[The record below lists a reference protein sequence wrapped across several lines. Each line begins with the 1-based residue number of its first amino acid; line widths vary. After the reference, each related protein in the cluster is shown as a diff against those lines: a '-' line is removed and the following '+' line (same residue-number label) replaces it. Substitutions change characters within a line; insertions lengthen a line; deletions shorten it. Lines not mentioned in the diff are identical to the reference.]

1 MKVLFMGTP
10 EFAVASL
17 AAIHQSSHEV
27 VGVVTSTDKPAGRGK
42 KIQSSA
48 VKKYAVENGL
58 KLLQPNNLKENS
70 FIEELKALKADV
82 FVVVAFRMLPKVVW
96 SIPPNGTFNLHASLL
111 PQYRGAA
118 PINWAIINGEKKSG
132 ITTFLIDD
140 KIDTGEILLQEEVII
155 NEGDNAGILHDRL
168 MNLGAKLILKTIN
181 DLKKIKPVRQASSK
195 ENLNTAYKLN
205 KSNTRINWEDSS
217 KSIKQLILGL
227 SPYPA
232 AWSQIS
238 FNDKKML
245 FKIFDAEIGAVNLS
259 PGTIELSNNLMYVGT
274 ADGSLLLKEVQ
285 LEGKK
290 RMPINSFINGTKN
303 LETGKFI

>member
-17 AAIHQSSHEV
+17 AAIHKSSHEI

-82 FVVVAFRMLPKVVW
+82 FVVVAFRMLPKSVW
-96 SIPPNGTFNLHASLL
+96 SIPSNGTFNLHASLL

-155 NEGDNAGILHDRL
+155 NEGDNAGILHDCL

-181 DLKKIKPVRQASSK
+181 DLKSIKPAKQTSTK

-205 KSNTRINWEDSS
+205 KSNTRINWENSS

-232 AWSQIS
+232 AWTQIL

-245 FKIFDAEIGAVNLS
+245 FKIFDAEISSKNLS
-259 PGTIELSNNLMYVGT
+259 PGATELSNNLLHVGT
-274 ADGSLLLKEVQ
+274 ANGSLLLKEVQ

-290 RMPINSFINGTKN
+290 RMPINAFINGTKN
-303 LETGKFI
+303 LETSKFI

>member
-1 MKVLFMGTP
+1 MGTP

-17 AAIHQSSHEV
+17 CAIHNSNHEI

-48 VKKYAVENGL
+48 VKKYCFDHGL
-58 KLLQPNNLKENS
+58 KLLQPENLKETS
-70 FIEELKALKADV
+70 FLEELRILNADV
-82 FVVVAFRMLPKVVW
+82 FVVVAFRMLPKFVW
-96 SIPPNGTFNLHASLL
+96 EIPPNGTFNLHASLL

-155 NEGDNAGILHDRL
+155 NKEDNAGDLHDRL
-168 MNLGAKLILKTIN
+168 MHLGAKLILKTLDELN
-181 DLKKIKPVRQASSK
+181 SIKPVVQVSNN

-205 KSNTRINWEDSS
+205 KSNTRINWLNSS

-232 AWSQIS
+232 AWTQI
-238 FNDKKML
+238 FINDKKML
-245 FKIFDAEIGAVNLS
+245 SKYLVQKLALNLYLQDPLNFQEINY
-259 PGTIELSNNLMYVGT
+259 M
-274 ADGSLLLKEVQ
+274 
-285 LEGKK
+285 LEHL
-290 RMPINSFINGTKN
+290 IVHYY
-303 LETGKFI
+303 

>member
-17 AAIHQSSHEV
+17 AAIHKSSHEI

-70 FIEELKALKADV
+70 FIEELKALKADL
-82 FVVVAFRMLPKVVW
+82 FVVVAFRMLPKSVW
-96 SIPPNGTFNLHASLL
+96 SIPSNGTFNLHASLL

-155 NEGDNAGILHDRL
+155 NEGDNAGVLHDRL

-181 DLKKIKPVRQASSK
+181 DLKSIKPAKQTSNK

-205 KSNTRINWEDSS
+205 KSNTRINWENSS

-232 AWSQIS
+232 AWTQIL

-245 FKIFDAEIGAVNLS
+245 FKIFDAEISSKNLS
-259 PGTIELSNNLMYVGT
+259 PGATELSNNLLHVGT
-274 ADGSLLLKEVQ
+274 ANGSLLLKEVQ

-290 RMPINSFINGTKN
+290 RMPINAFINGTKN
-303 LETGKFI
+303 LETSKFI

>member
-17 AAIHQSSHEV
+17 AAIHQSSHKV

-96 SIPPNGTFNLHASLL
+96 SIPSNGTFNLHASLL

-155 NEGDNAGILHDRL
+155 NEGDNAGVLHDRL
-168 MNLGAKLILKTIN
+168 MNLGAELILKTIN
-181 DLKKIKPVRQASSK
+181 DLKSIKPSK
-195 ENLNTAYKLN
+195 QKSIKGNLNTAYKLN
-205 KSNTRINWEDSS
+205 KSNTRINWENSS
-217 KSIKQLILGL
+217 KFIKQLILGL

-232 AWSQIS
+232 AWTQILI
-238 FNDKKML
+238 NDKKML
-245 FKIFDAEIGAVNLS
+245 FKIFDAEIGAKNLS
-259 PGTIELSNNLMYVGT
+259 PGTIELSNNLLHVGT
-274 ADGSLLLKEVQ
+274 ANGSLILKEVQ

-290 RMPINSFINGTKN
+290 RMPIRAFINGTKN
-303 LETGKFI
+303 LESSKFI